1 MAATSHILVGPPEAR
16 LATTGNASIISST
29 DSTETK
35 IAAVSDPYTGT
46 EPIKG
51 LTENYSATYLTSGDP
66 CLDFF
71 FQIVPGTNAG
81 RITSLLSEA
90 WATDPSIALR
100 LLCNLRGV
108 RGSGK
113 SDREG
118 FYASALW
125 LHSEHPKTLALNAGP
140 ISEFGYLKD
149 MPEILNRIINGG
161 STHTRPRKIRAKPG
175 RFNRRRFVSR
185 STRRS
190 MADRLAQKNELS
202 TEERI
207 AADLEK
213 KRLLSAT
220 AAELRHNRRAEAA
233 GRAVE
238 RYNNDPNYRLLH
250 DCTAD
255 LFASLLS
262 KDLQRL
268 KSGKEQ
274 CHLSLAAKWCPSL
287 DSSYDQ
293 STLLCEAIA
302 RRLFP
307 KDSDAEFAN
316 LSDEHYAYRA
326 RDRLRKVVLVPLRH
340 ALQLPEVY
348 IGKGDWGSIP
358 YNRVASVA
366 MKNYKEFFLKYDK
379 ERFESF
385 LGDVK
390 EGKSKIAAGA
400 LLPHEVL
407 QSDDEV
413 ADLQWA
419 CMVDDLMAKG
429 NLSNCIAVC
438 DVSGS
443 MQGTPMEVCVALG
456 LLVSELSEEPWH
468 SRVITFSHDPQ
479 MHLIRGETIKEKMN
493 FVQRMDWGMN
503 TDFQKVFDKV
513 LEVAVQGRLPLEK
526 MVKRVFVF
534 SDMEFDQ
541 ASSNPWETDYEAIRR
556 KYEQSGYGEVV
567 PEIVFWNLR
576 DSFSVPVTAGQKG
589 VALVS
594 GFSKNMLKLFLEGG
608 GIISPRDVME
618 QAISGKEYDKL
629 VVFD

>member
-1 MAATSHILVGPPEAR
+1 MTVISNNLVGPPEAR
-16 LATTGNASIISST
+16 QSTAGNTPINSTNFIKNIPISGPNSN
-29 DSTETK
+29 
-35 IAAVSDPYTGT
+35 TGT
-46 EPIKG
+46 EPMKG
-51 LTENYSATYLTSGDP
+51 LTENFSPTYMTSGDP
-66 CLDFF
+66 GLDFF
-71 FQIVPGTNAG
+71 FQVVPGTSADTV
-81 RITSLLSEA
+81 TSLLSAA
-90 WATDPSIALR
+90 WATDPSTALR
-100 LLCNLRGV
+100 LMCNLRGV
-108 RGSGK
+108 RGTGK

-118 FYASALW
+118 FYASAIW
-125 LHSEHPKTLALNAGP
+125 LHSQHPKTLALNAGP

-149 MPEILNRIINGG
+149 MPEILHRIINGG
-161 STHTRPRKIRAKPG
+161 STRTRPRKIKAKPG
-175 RFNRRRFVSR
+175 RFNRRRFFGR
-185 STRRS
+185 PNRRS
-190 MADRLAQKNELS
+190 KADRLAQKNELS

-213 KRLLSAT
+213 GRVLSAA
-220 AAELRHNRRAEAA
+220 AAELRRNRRAEAA
-233 GRAVE
+233 RRAVE
-238 RYNNDPNYRLLH
+238 RYNTDPNYRFLH
-250 DCTAD
+250 DCTSD

-268 KSGKEQ
+268 NSGKEH

-287 DSSYDQ
+287 DSAYDQ

-307 KDSDAEFAN
+307 KDSDAEFAT

-326 RDRLRKVVLVPLRH
+326 RQRLRKVALVPLRR

-379 ERFESF
+379 ERFERF

-390 EGKSKIAAGA
+390 EGKAKIAAGA
-400 LLPHEVL
+400 LLPHEIL

-413 ADLQWA
+413 ADLQWER
-419 CMVDDLMAKG
+419 MVNDLLAKG
-429 NLSNCIAVC
+429 KLSNCIAVC

-443 MQGTPMEVCVALG
+443 MCGTPMEVCVALG

-468 SRVITFSHDPQ
+468 GRVITFSADPEL
-479 MHLIRGETIKEKMN
+479 HLIRGDTIKEKMN
-493 FVQRMDWGMN
+493 FVERMDWGMN
-503 TDFQKVFDKV
+503 TDFQKVFDKM
-513 LEVAVQGRLPLEK
+513 LEVAVNSRLPPEK

-534 SDMEFDQ
+534 SDMEFDE
-541 ASSNPWETDYEAIRR
+541 ASANPWETDYEAIKR
-556 KYEQSGYGEVV
+556 KYEENGYGEAV
-567 PEIVFWNLR
+567 PEMVFWNLR
-576 DSFSVPVTAGQKG
+576 DSQSVPVTAGQKG

-608 GIISPRDVME
+608 GIVSPRAVME
-618 QAISGKEYDKL
+618 QAISGKEYEKL
-629 VVFD
+629 KVFD

>member
-1 MAATSHILVGPPEAR
+1 MAVTSNILVGPPEAH
-16 LATTGNASIISST
+16 LATTRNTSINNSNCTKTISISEL
-29 DSTETK
+29 D
-35 IAAVSDPYTGT
+35 TGS
-46 EPIKG
+46 EPMKG
-51 LTENYSATYLTSGDP
+51 LTENCSATYLASGDP

-71 FQIVPGTNAG
+71 FQIVPGTTAD
-81 RITSLLSEA
+81 RVTSLLSAA
-90 WATDPSIALR
+90 WATDPSVSLR
-100 LLCNLRGV
+100 LMCNLRGV

-125 LHSEHPKTLALNAGP
+125 LHSQHPKTLALNAGP

-149 MPEILNRIINGG
+149 MPELLHRIINGG
-161 STHTRPRKIRAKPG
+161 STRTRPRKIRAKPG
-175 RFNRRRFVSR
+175 RFNRRRFVAR
-185 STRRS
+185 PNRRS
-190 MADRLAQKNELS
+190 KAERLAQKNELS

-213 KRLLSAT
+213 GRVLSNK
-220 AAELRHNRRAEAA
+220 AAELRHSHRAEAA
-233 GRAVE
+233 KRALE
-238 RYNNDPNYRLLH
+238 QYNKDPNYRLLH

-262 KDLQRL
+262 KDLQRFN
-268 KSGKEQ
+268 SGKEN
-274 CHLSLAAKWCPSL
+274 CHLSLAAKWCPTL
-287 DSSYDQ
+287 DSPYDR

-307 KDSDAEFAN
+307 KDSDAEFAS
-316 LSDEHYAYRA
+316 LSDEHYAYRV
-326 RDRLRKVVLVPLRH
+326 RERLRKVALVPLRR

-366 MKNYKEFFLKYDK
+366 MKNYKEFFLKYDQ

-390 EGKSKIAAGA
+390 EGKAKIAAGA
-400 LLPHEVL
+400 LLPHEIL

-413 ADLQWA
+413 ADLQWER
-419 CMVDDLMAKG
+419 MVNDLLAKG
-429 NLSNCIAVC
+429 KLSNSIAVC

-443 MQGTPMEVCVALG
+443 MSGTPMEVCVALG

-468 SRVITFSHDPQ
+468 GRVITFSENPQ
-479 MHLIRGETIKEKMN
+479 LHLIRGGTIKEKMN
-493 FVQRMDWGMN
+493 FVKRMDWGMN
-503 TDFQKVFDKV
+503 TDFQKVFDKM
-513 LEVAVQGRLPLEK
+513 LEVAVQGQLPPEK

-534 SDMEFDQ
+534 SDMEFDE
-541 ASSNPWETDYEAIRR
+541 ASANPWETDYEVIKR
-556 KYEQSGYGEVV
+556 KYEENGYGEAV
-567 PEIVFWNLR
+567 PEVVFWNLR
-576 DSFSVPVTAGQKG
+576 DSLSVPVTASEKG

-608 GIISPRDVME
+608 GIISPRAVME
-618 QAISGKEYDKL
+618 KAISGKEYEKL
-629 VVFD
+629 AVFD

>member
-16 LATTGNASIISST
+16 LVITGNTSVKST
-29 DSTETK
+29 NHTEK
-35 IAAVSDPYTGT
+35 GIVPVVGPYTGT
-46 EPIKG
+46 EPMKG
-51 LTENYSATYLTSGDP
+51 LTENLSATYLTSGDP

-71 FQIVPGTNAG
+71 FQIVPGTPG
-81 RITSLLSEA
+81 DRITSLLSAA
-90 WATDPSIALR
+90 WATEPSVALR
-100 LLCNLRGV
+100 LVCNLRGV
-108 RGSGK
+108 RGTGK

-118 FYASALW
+118 FYTSALW
-125 LHSEHPKTLALNAGP
+125 LHAQHPKTLALNVGP
-140 ISEFGYLKD
+140 VSDFGYLKD
-149 MPEILNRIINGG
+149 MPEILHRIINGG
-161 STHTRPRKIRAKPG
+161 STRTRHRIIIGDWYNKC
-175 RFNRRRFVSR
+175 NFV
-185 STRRS
+185 TRRYRGS
-190 MADRLAQKNELS
+190 WANSLPQTNEIS

-207 AADLEK
+207 AANLEK
-213 KRLLSAT
+213 GRALSA
-220 AAELRHNRRAEAA
+220 AATELRRSRRAETAR
-233 GRAVE
+233 RAVE
-238 RYNNDPNYRLLH
+238 RYNNDSNYCLLH

-262 KDLQRL
+262 KDLLRL
-268 KSGKEQ
+268 NSGKEH

-287 DSSYDQ
+287 DSPYDR

-307 KDSDAEFAN
+307 KDSNVEFAN

-326 RDRLRKVVLVPLRH
+326 RDRLRKVVLVPLRR

-366 MKNYKEFFLKYDK
+366 MKNYKDFFLKYDK
-379 ERFESF
+379 KRFKCF

-390 EGKSKIAAGA
+390 EGKAKIAAGA
-400 LLPHEVL
+400 LLPHEIL

-413 ADLQWA
+413 ADLQWTR
-419 CMVDDLMAKG
+419 MVDDLLAKG
-429 NLSNCIAVC
+429 SLSNCIAVC

-443 MQGTPMEVCVALG
+443 MWGIPMKVCVALG

-468 SRVITFSHDPQ
+468 GRVITFSDDPQ
-479 MHLIRGETIKEKMN
+479 LHLIRGETIKEKMH
-493 FVQRMDWGMN
+493 FVQQMDWGMN

-513 LEVAVQGRLPLEK
+513 LEVAVQGEMQPEK

-534 SDMEFDQ
+534 SDMEFDM
-541 ASSNPWETDYEAIRR
+541 ASSNPWETDYEVIKR
-556 KYEQSGYGEVV
+556 KYEENGYGEAV
-567 PEIVFWNLR
+567 PELVFWNLR
-576 DSFSVPVTAGQKG
+576 DSMSVPVTASQKG

-608 GIISPRDVME
+608 GIVSPKAVME
-618 QAISGKEYDKL
+618 QAISGREYEKL